1 MRLCL
6 LYLMLLAAAA
16 MNQPPVVAAS
26 SSAKSADDKENK
38 SSPAQNRRHQRSKQP
53 SARLAKKA
61 NKKCGSPPR
70 KKRGRQAADTAAHAP
85 PVPQPPKK
93 RVASNDISALFDEP
107 RAAEILREVEV
118 SAIHYKKHGE
128 ARDYTPP
135 KELKKYYAT
144 GDERLSFEYAKKD
157 FRVSI
162 YYLCYYCLYTD
173 LDMILIELVV

>member
-1 MRLCL
+1 
-6 LYLMLLAAAA
+6 
-16 MNQPPVVAAS
+16 
-26 SSAKSADDKENK
+26 
-38 SSPAQNRRHQRSKQP
+38 
-53 SARLAKKA
+53 LAKK
-61 NKKCGSPPR
+61 
-70 KKRGRQAADTAAHAP
+70 KKRDRQANSADTAAHALP

-107 RAAEILREVEV
+107 RAAEILREVDI

-144 GDERLSFEYAKKD
+144 GDERLSLEYAKED
-157 FRVSI
+157 FRVRI

>member
-1 MRLCL
+1 
-6 LYLMLLAAAA
+6 
-16 MNQPPVVAAS
+16 V
-26 SSAKSADDKENK
+26 
-38 SSPAQNRRHQRSKQP
+38 QNRRHQKP
-53 SARLAKKA
+53 NKPLLAKK
-61 NKKCGSPPR
+61 
-70 KKRGRQAADTAAHAP
+70 KKRDRQANSADTAAHALP

-135 KELKKYYAT
+135 EDLKKYYST
-144 GDERLSFEYAKKD
+144 GDEGLSFEYAKKD

-162 YYLCYYCLYTD
+162 YYLCYYCLY
-173 LDMILIELVV
+173 ILP